1 VFKSIRYRAAFDG
14 VVGEVLNEVGFS
26 TNAEKLAFWP
36 AGKSRELIIAGK
48 AQGIEPERAACEGIE
63 EYVRQNSSIPQEL
76 KTAIFEAVML
86 VRVRQVMRNP

>member
-1 VFKSIRYRAAFDG
+1 MFKSIRYRAAFDG

-48 AQGIEPERAACEGIE
+48 AQGSS
-63 EYVRQNSSIPQEL
+63 QNGPPAKGLRS
-76 KTAIFEAVML
+76 T
-86 VRVRQVMRNP
+86 